1 MALKEGNK
9 APNFV
14 LQDTEGNEVQLSD
27 FMGNPVVL
35 LFFPLAFSEVCTR
48 ELCTARDNMKLFE
61 SLNAKILAISVD
73 SFFTLKEFKRSH
85 NINFTL
91 LSDFNREVSQK
102 YETLYHDYYGMK
114 GVAKRSAHIV
124 DSKGIIQYREV
135 LDNSS
140 ELPDFDAI
148 QTKLQELL
156 S

>member
-91 LSDFNREVSQK
+91 LSDFNRVVSQK

-124 DSKGIIQYREV
+124 DSEGIIQYREV